1 MGKVLPFKR
10 VKPEVKALKEPALD
24 GYRFDDDIS
33 AIINDYSL
41 TPSNRHW
48 ILENMLM
55 NIDEQLEEYK
65 KELERAEKKL
75 EALVKSAETDI
86 ATAYNEFESHVLGM
100 TKAVRKLTRASAR
113 EKGLSNMMTIAVNA
127 PERS

>member
-10 VKPEVKALKEPALD
+10 VKQAVKALQEPALD
-24 GYRFDDDIS
+24 ARRFDDDIS

-65 KELERAEKKL
+65 NELERAERKL
-75 EALVKSAETDI
+75 EALVKSAETEI
-86 ATAYNEFESHVLGM
+86 ATAYNDFETQVQGM
-100 TKAVRKLTRASAR
+100 TKAVRKLTRASSLER
-113 EKGLSNMMTIAVNA
+113 GSSNMMTIAANL

>member
-1 MGKVLPFKR
+1 MGKVLPFTR
-10 VKPEVKALKEPALD
+10 VKPEVKALKKPAVDAL
-24 GYRFDDDIS
+24 RFDDDIS

-65 KELERAEKKL
+65 KELERAERKL
-75 EALVKSAETDI
+75 EALVKSAETEI
-86 ATAYNEFESHVLGM
+86 ATAYNEFETHVQGM
-100 TKAVRKLTRASAR
+100 TKAVRKLTWASSQ
-113 EKGLSNMMTIAVNA
+113 EKGSSNMMTIAANA

>member
-10 VKPEVKALKEPALD
+10 VKQEVKALKEPALD
-24 GYRFDDDIS
+24 ARRFDDDIS
-33 AIINDYSL
+33 AILNDYSL

-65 KELERAEKKL
+65 NELERAERKL
-75 EALVKSAETDI
+75 EALVKSAETEI
-86 ATAYNEFESHVLGM
+86 AAAYNDFETHVQGM
-100 TKAVRKLTRASAR
+100 TKAVRKLTRASSR
-113 EKGLSNMMTIAVNA
+113 ERGSSNMMTIAANV

>member
-10 VKPEVKALKEPALD
+10 VKPEVKALKEPAVD
-24 GYRFDDDIS
+24 ARSFDDDIS
-33 AIINDYSL
+33 AVINDFSL

-65 KELERAEKKL
+65 KELERAESKL

-86 ATAYNEFESHVLGM
+86 ASAFNEFESHVQGM
-100 TKAVRKLTRASAR
+100 TKTVRKLTRASSR
-113 EKGLSNMMTIAVNA
+113 EKGSSNMIHIAANV
-127 PERS
+127 PERC

>member
-10 VKPEVKALKEPALD
+10 VKQEVEALKEPAVD
-24 GYRFDDDIS
+24 ARRFDDDIN
-33 AIINDYSL
+33 AILNDYSL

-65 KELERAEKKL
+65 KELERAERKL
-75 EALVKSAETDI
+75 EALVKSAEAEI
-86 ATAYNEFESHVLGM
+86 ASAFNEFESHLQGM
-100 TKAVRKLTRASAR
+100 TKEVRKLTRASSR
-113 EKGLSNMMTIAVNA
+113 ERGSSNMINIAVNV
-127 PERS
+127 PERF